1 MRVRDTQVE
10 KCRRRDLRYR
20 ERERE
25 RETEKKTEKHLKR
38 NFFRRKKHIFGT
50 C

>member
-1 MRVRDTQVE
+1 MQKKKGSEVQRE
-10 KCRRRDLRYR
+10 R